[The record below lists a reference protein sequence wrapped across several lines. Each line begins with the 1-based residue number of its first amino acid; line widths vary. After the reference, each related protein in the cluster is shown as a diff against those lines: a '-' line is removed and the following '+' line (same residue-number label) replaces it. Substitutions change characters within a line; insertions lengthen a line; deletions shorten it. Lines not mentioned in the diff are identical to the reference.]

1 MPRRAAVVIAYA
13 VLTAVMTWPF
23 VNYGHFADSSYGGD
37 ARLIIWTTAWA
48 NHAVLN
54 GLPLFDANIFFPA
67 PESLRYNEHL
77 LGVSLATLPWAAAG
91 ASPVLAYNATWWLAF
106 FLNGLAAFAWL
117 RRFAID
123 ALPAFVGSLVFA
135 CSFYV
140 MLHAH
145 GHLHLIWLWP
155 LPLSALLLER
165 WFVTPTVWRAAVWLA
180 VVLMGLLTSWY
191 VAVMVALVNAI
202 VFALLI
208 VASPASRAGGVW
220 KRRAVHLGTAAVIA
234 GAIVYPIARPYV
246 GLRANPAEAAAFSAD
261 VEAYLVPPE
270 NTIAGRLWRANV
282 DARPRSIYGET
293 TLFAGWIAIGL
304 GVVGLVALLTDRRVP
319 KLAWVFP
326 ALAAAGFL
334 LSLGPC
340 AAAAGRARAR
350 AIRLAGE
357 PSGLLRHAGTS
368 AVRARLHAGAVGPD
382 GAWRVVGVGAG
393 GATRAPGPGRAG
405 SADAARVVR
414 GGLPRRQARGA
425 SDSGDLPDARGPLRA
440 RDRVAARVSRP
451 AGLVPGRR
459 LPVLL
464 DRALAADRQ
473 RIRPQRAAE
482 SAGGRREDSRLR
494 VGPGRRR
501 SAGRAVRG
509 RARGPSRRARIAA
522 SSTRPG
528 RIPAFGSRAQ
538 IGSDYLFENR
548 HGRLMRSPTTADGS
562 PVGGGAWS
570 SRAGGP
576 SSSVKIGFSA
586 SAHTW

>member
-1 MPRRAAVVIAYA
+1 MPRRAAAVIAYA
-13 VLTAVMTWPF
+13 ALTAVMTWPF
-23 VNYGHFADSSYGGD
+23 VNYSHFADSSYGGD

-54 GLPLFDANIFFPA
+54 GLPLFDANVFFPA

-123 ALPAFVGSLVFA
+123 ALPAFAGSLVFA

-165 WFVTPTVWRAAVWLA
+165 WFESPAVWRAAVWLA

-191 VAVMVALVNAI
+191 VAVMIALVNAI

-208 VASPASRAGGVW
+208 VASPASRSGGVW
-220 KRRAVHLGTAAVIA
+220 KRRAAHLGTAAVIA

-270 NTIAGRLWRANV
+270 NTIAGRLWGANV

-304 GVVGLVALLTDRRVP
+304 GVLGLAALVTDRRVP
-319 KLAWVFP
+319 TLAWIFP

-334 LSLGPC
+334 LSLGPSPPLLGGPALAPFGWLANLPGFSGMRAPARFALVC
-340 AAAAGRARAR
+340 MLGLSGLTALGASWVSARAGRRGPMVLAALVPVMLLEWFVVGFPAGKPEVHPIPAIYRTPEVRSAR
-350 AIRLAGE
+350 AIASLPEYRDRPDWFLGGDYLYYSTAHWRPIVNGFGRSEPPNQPEVVARVRAFASDPAAVAALGVQYVVVHADRLPAEDRGIVDAASANPKVRLA
-357 PSGLLRHAGTS
+357 A
-368 AVRARLHAGAVGPD
+368 RA
-382 GAWRVVGVGAG
+382 
-393 GATRAPGPGRAG
+393 
-405 SADAARVVR
+405 
-414 GGLPRRQARGA
+414 
-425 SDSGDLPDARGPLRA
+425 
-440 RDRVAARVSRP
+440 
-451 AGLVPGRR
+451 
-459 LPVLL
+459 
-464 DRALAADRQ
+464 
-473 RIRPQRAAE
+473 
-482 SAGGRREDSRLR
+482 
-494 VGPGRRR
+494 
-501 SAGRAVRG
+501 
-509 RARGPSRRARIAA
+509 
-522 SSTRPG
+522 
-528 RIPAFGSRAQ
+528 
-538 IGSDYLFENR
+538 GSDYLFEI
-548 HGRLMRSPTTADGS
+548 SPA
-562 PVGGGAWS
+562 P
-570 SRAGGP
+570 
-576 SSSVKIGFSA
+576 
-586 SAHTW
+586 

>member
-1 MPRRAAVVIAYA
+1 VRRVAVVVAYTA
-13 VLTAVMTWPF
+13 LTAVMTWPF
-23 VNYGHFADSSYGGD
+23 VNYGHFGGSSYGGD

-48 NHAVLN
+48 NHVVLN
-54 GLPLFDANIFFPA
+54 GLPLFEANVFFPA
-67 PESLRYNEHL
+67 RESLRYNEHL

-123 ALPAFVGSLVFA
+123 ALPAFTGSLVFA

-165 WFVTPTVWRAAVWLA
+165 WFVSPTVWRAALWLA

-208 VASPASRAGGVW
+208 VVSPASRTGGVW
-220 KRRAVHLGTAAVIA
+220 KRRAAHLGTAAVIA
-234 GAIVYPIARPYV
+234 GAIVYPVARPYV

-304 GVVGLVALLTDRRVP
+304 GVLGLVALFTDRRVP
-319 KLAWVFP
+319 KLAWIFP

-334 LSLGPC
+334 LSLGPSPPLLGGPALAPFGWLSSLPGFSGMRAPARFALVC
-340 AAAAGRARAR
+340 MLGLSGLTALGASWVSARAGRRGPLVLAALVPVMLLEWFVVGFPAGKPEVHPIPAIYRTPEVRSAR
-350 AIRLAGE
+350 AIASLPEYRDRQDWFLGGDYLYYSTAHWRPIVNGFGRSEPPNQPDVVARVRAFASDPAAVAALGVQYVVVHTDRLPPEDRGIVDAASANPRVRLA
-357 PSGLLRHAGTS
+357 A
-368 AVRARLHAGAVGPD
+368 RA
-382 GAWRVVGVGAG
+382 
-393 GATRAPGPGRAG
+393 
-405 SADAARVVR
+405 
-414 GGLPRRQARGA
+414 
-425 SDSGDLPDARGPLRA
+425 
-440 RDRVAARVSRP
+440 
-451 AGLVPGRR
+451 
-459 LPVLL
+459 
-464 DRALAADRQ
+464 
-473 RIRPQRAAE
+473 
-482 SAGGRREDSRLR
+482 
-494 VGPGRRR
+494 
-501 SAGRAVRG
+501 
-509 RARGPSRRARIAA
+509 
-522 SSTRPG
+522 
-528 RIPAFGSRAQ
+528 
-538 IGSDYLFENR
+538 GSDYLFE
-548 HGRLMRSPTTADGS
+548 
-562 PVGGGAWS
+562 VGPA
-570 SRAGGP
+570 P
-576 SSSVKIGFSA
+576 
-586 SAHTW
+586 